1 MRCVVLRAFS
11 IVLVLLT
18 VALQASAGLGEWKTF
33 TAKREVRSVVRSGA
47 LIWAATSGGLFS
59 VDPATGATAE
69 YTTSEGLK
77 TIDLTAVTS
86 DAAGDIWIGAA
97 NGILHKYLP
106 ATGQWQYVTDI
117 AILESP
123 QKRINALRASGDT
136 LYILSEVG
144 LSVYFISRAEFGDT
158 YARFGAAPGQIA
170 GAVTS
175 MAVLGGNLWVGTRF
189 GVASTSLANPN
200 PSSPDSWQVYKTSA
214 GLPSNAVS
222 ALALQGGALCAA
234 TSAGVAVF
242 TGTDWRTLPSTAGLN
257 VVGMI
262 GAQTGLAC
270 VTPAQLFAYSVPESL
285 VTPIFSAFPS
295 ALTCIA
301 DPTVLGTARSGVE
314 ILESGTWSARY
325 PNGPASNRFVSLAI
339 APNGVLWAG
348 TGASNGEGAMRYD
361 GTTWRSYTTQVTPAL
376 GINEVHKVSIGAG
389 NSAWLSS
396 WGNGTTL
403 VDADGAIRRVF
414 NTASG
419 LPPTL
424 AIDPNFV
431 VANGVATDR
440 NGTAWIT
447 NRTAPDSTAVVR
459 FRADST
465 LDYGVRLSMR
475 NPDIAF
481 TDVVIDF
488 NNTKWFANYSRF
500 ENASKPGLLFYNE
513 GVTLPGTSRGW
524 GRLSTSDGL
533 TSDAVWSVAVDRQGE
548 VWVGSD
554 QGISILF
561 DPLFPKQRLAV
572 YHPLRDQIIQAI
584 AVDALNNKWIG
595 TKQGAA
601 LLSPDGTSILAQ
613 YTVASTD
620 GKLLDDD
627 VASIAIDNA
636 TGTVYFGTEKGL
648 SALTTPA
655 ITAVR
660 SFDGLAVSPN
670 PYLLPAAAPLT
681 IDGLV
686 QNATL
691 KILSIDGKLVR
702 EIVTPGGRVGFWDGR
717 DAEGNLAASGI
728 YVLVAFSEDGSKVA
742 TGKVAV
748 VRR

>member
-1 MRCVVLRAFS
+1 
-11 IVLVLLT
+11 LVLMT
-18 VALQASAGLGEWKTF
+18 GALEASAGLGEWKTF
-33 TAKREVRSVVRSGA
+33 TAKREVRSVARAGSR
-47 LIWAATSGGLFS
+47 LWAATSGGLFS

-77 TIDLTAVTS
+77 TIDLTAVAS
-86 DAAGDIWIGAA
+86 DDAGDIWIGASS
-97 NGILHKYLP
+97 GILHKYLP

-123 QKRINALRASGDT
+123 QKRINALVVSGDT

-144 LSVYFISRAEFGDT
+144 LSVYIISRSEFGDT
-158 YARFGAAPGQIA
+158 YARFGVMPNQIT

-175 MAVLGGNLWVGTRF
+175 MAVTGGSLWVGTRF
-189 GVASTSLANPN
+189 GAASTPVSNPN
-200 PSSPDSWQVYKTSA
+200 PSSPDSWQVYKTAS

-222 ALALQGGALCAA
+222 ALAVEEGGSLCAA
-234 TSAGVAVF
+234 TAGGLAVF
-242 TGTDWRTLPSTAGLN
+242 TGSDWRTLPSTSGLN
-257 VVGMI
+257 VVGMTPDA
-262 GAQTGLAC
+262 GALAC
-270 VTPAQLFAYSVPESL
+270 VTPGQLFRYSLPESAMTTL
-285 VTPIFSAFPS
+285 YDAFPS
-295 ALTCIA
+295 APTCIA
-301 DPTVLGTARSGVE
+301 DPAAIGTSRSGVQTFA
-314 ILESGTWSARY
+314 SGAWTARY
-325 PNGPASNRFVSLAI
+325 PDGPASNRFVSIAI

-348 TGASNGEGAMRYD
+348 TGASNGEGAMRFD
-361 GTTWRSYTTQVTPAL
+361 GATWRSYTIQLTPAL
-376 GINEVHKVSIGAG
+376 GTNEVHKVSIGAG

-396 WGNGTTL
+396 WGNGTAL
-403 VDADGAIRRVF
+403 VDADGNIRRVF
-414 NTASG
+414 NTSSG
-419 LPPTL
+419 LPPTVP
-424 AIDPNFV
+424 IDPNFV

-459 FRADST
+459 FLADST

-513 GVTLPGTSRGW
+513 GGLPGMARGW
-524 GRLSTSDGL
+524 GRLAASDGL

-561 DPLFPKQRLAV
+561 DPLYPKQRLAV
-572 YHPLRDQIIQAI
+572 YHPLRDQFIQAI

-601 LLSPDGTSILAQ
+601 LLSPDGTTILAQ
-613 YTVASTD
+613 YTVASTE

-627 VASIAIDNA
+627 VASIAVDNA

-660 SFDGLAVSPN
+660 SFDGLTVSPN
-670 PYLLPAAAPLT
+670 PYLLPAALPLT
-681 IDGLV
+681 VDGLV
-686 QNATL
+686 QNSTL

-717 DAEGNLAASGI
+717 DAQGNLASSGI
-728 YVLVAFSEDGSKVA
+728 YLLVAFSEDGSKVA